1 MPGWNMITVPID
13 AGTDPD
19 VVFAGLPL
27 DSWLLYSWDPIHYQ
41 YLDADRTTI
50 TIGQGL
56 WLKVS
61 EATTLTLVG
70 LPNEADTTTLSLA
83 SGWNMIGVP
92 YEDTIPWD
100 AVQVSKGGNTP
111 VSLQQA
117 IDSDWILDTFFHWS
131 GVEYSPLTAG
141 DSFLPLLG
149 YWVKANVEGV
159 RLILPKP

>member
-100 AVQVSKGGNTP
+100 AVQVSKGGTLRSPCSKPSTPIGSWTPSSTGAESNT
-111 VSLQQA
+111 
-117 IDSDWILDTFFHWS
+117 HH
-131 GVEYSPLTAG
+131 
-141 DSFLPLLG
+141 
-149 YWVKANVEGV
+149 
-159 RLILPKP
+159 